1 MYIKVHTFIC
11 KLNIRQCSVRNSDE
25 LGSVERRDP
34 AL

>member
-1 MYIKVHTFIC
+1 MYIKAYAFIP

-25 LGSVERRDP
+25 LGSVERRDV